1 MISYHDAPNDYYLFI
16 LPLVAWKVRSFFLR
30 DTSCRCQ
37 TWVMTQVK
45 FSRLQSISPWRKLS
59 TAFSLPSSL
68 ELQRPFSALLYHT
81 RLKSISV
88 NLFHFRFNRSTL
100 HWTIQT
106 FQKIKIS
113 LLLASVVSAWDEP
126 GKPPGEYRL
135 SLYIYSF
142 FRVSHHQSLSLP
154 SFNSPVSGL

>member
-1 MISYHDAPNDYYLFI
+1 MIRYDAITDFSSRWSRGRFVL
-16 LPLVAWKVRSFFLR
+16 SFFV
-30 DTSCRCQ
+30 THH
-37 TWVMTQVK
+37 VGVK
-45 FSRLQSISPWRKLS
+45 RERWRMYNFFLLTIAPWRKLS

-81 RLKSISV
+81 RLKLISV
-88 NLFHFRFNRSTL
+88 SLFLFQFNRSTL

-106 FQKIKIS
+106 LQKIKIS

-135 SLYIYSF
+135 SLHIYSF
-142 FRVSHHQSLSLP
+142 FIVSHHQSLSLP